1 MKEIPL
7 PEIALGFGGD
17 GAPQAVHL
25 DAQWLDLMNI
35 FLDRARQLRGVQS
48 AGWSGALQPLKPL
61 DPVPG
66 PKQDSLRVLVE
77 LGQRP
82 SASRSVD
89 RRRHCNGFNRP
100 PSESTSSLSLSLR
113 QEIGIL
119 RPAFRRRGL
128 GSENDEWRIVFPVP
142 WINLEPF
149 STQVIL
155 TTVLLMN
162 KGDIYTVYVLLAT
175 WSTRLEFDRSY
186 SLTNRSIFSLM
197 IYIYII

>member
-100 PSESTSSLSLSLR
+100 PSESTSSLSLSPAR
-113 QEIGIL
+113 NRNPQACFPTPRFGIGK
-119 RPAFRRRGL
+119 RRMKDSFSGA
-128 GSENDEWRIVFPVP
+128 G

-149 STQVIL
+149 RTEVIL